1 MVTRPAINDS
11 ASDSKNISANVSLI
25 IDVEGALKTHY
36 APFSKWPKW
45 GQRLAGWLLRL
56 IICQNRINRFLAVHG
71 QLHAYDFIEKIFDE
85 VGFCY
90 QINTGEMENIPA
102 KGGVVIIAN
111 HPLGALDGLSL
122 VHMVGQVRRDVK
134 IVANQ
139 LLSSIPPIAPLLLP
153 VNNLA
158 GESRWTD
165 LQNISRALEEGQA
178 VIFFPAGEVSRLSPR
193 GIRDRE
199 WDSGFLRFAER
210 LNIPVLPIYIRARNS
225 SLFYTISHFSAVLSM
240 LMLPREM
247 IKTSGQL
254 HFFTSPVIRPE
265 QFSKMSV
272 SRKQKVKLFRKHIY
286 QLAKGRQ
293 PVFVTQASIIHPVDR
308 QALKAELTAAEELGK
323 TSDNKRILLCSVQSG
338 SALLEELGRLR
349 EEAFRAVGE
358 GTGRKKDI
366 DRFDPYYR
374 HIIVWD
380 EELLEIAG
388 AYRLGEVWKWYAEL
402 TADHP
407 EKDCLAEQELVDK
420 LYSAELFEFDGEMD
434 RVFGAGLELGR
445 SFVQPRFWGK
455 RSLDYLWQGIG
466 AYVAR
471 HQEVR
476 FLFGSV
482 SLSASLPPRARNMLV
497 WYYQSYYKDGP
508 IHALPKNPFKLSVE
522 AENQIESLMTG
533 SDIEADFAA
542 MREQLSHM
550 QINIPTLYRQYAD
563 LCDTGGVSFSAF
575 NVDDAFSMCLDSFV
589 MVDLTAIKPA
599 KYERYVQLYLDK
611 PKEARARPPRQL
623 VR

>member
-1 MVTRPAINDS
+1 MLTRPAINDS
-11 ASDSKNISANVSLI
+11 ASDRENISANVPLI
-25 IDVEGALKTHY
+25 IDVEVALKTHY
-36 APFSKWPKW
+36 VPFLKWPKW

-56 IICQNRINRFLAVHG
+56 IICQDRINRFLAVHG
-71 QLHAYDFIEKIFDE
+71 QLHAFDFIEKIFDE
-85 VGFCY
+85 LGFCY
-90 QINTGEMENIPA
+90 QINTGEIENIPA

-139 LLSSIPPIAPLLLP
+139 LLSSILPIASLLLP
-153 VNNLA
+153 VNSMA
-158 GESRWTD
+158 GESRRSD
-165 LQNISRALEEGQA
+165 LQNINRALEQGQA

-210 LNIPVLPIYIRARNS
+210 LNMPVLPIYIRARNS
-225 SLFYTISHFSAVLSM
+225 GLFYTISRFSAVLSM

-265 QFSKMSV
+265 QFLKLPV

-308 QALKAELTAAEELGK
+308 QALKAELSAAEELGK
-323 TSDNKRILLCSVQSG
+323 TSDNKCILLCSVQPG
-338 SALLEELGRLR
+338 SVLLDELGRLR

-358 GTGRKKDI
+358 GTGNKKDI

-380 EELLEIAG
+380 AELLEIAG

-402 TADHP
+402 SAVRSADRP
-407 EKDCLAEQELVDK
+407 ECGSTEFNTRSRQELVDK
-420 LYSAELFEFDGEMD
+420 LYSAELFEFHGEVD

-471 HQEVR
+471 RPEVR

-482 SLSASLPPRARNMLV
+482 SLSASLPPRARDMLV
-497 WYYQSYYKDGP
+497 WYYQSYYRVGAV
-508 IHALPKNPFKLSVE
+508 HALPKNPFKLSAE
-522 AENQIESLMTG
+522 AENEIESLMTG
-533 SDIEADFAA
+533 SDIEANFTA
-542 MREQLSHM
+542 MREQLGHM
-550 QINIPTLYRQYAD
+550 QVRIPTLYRQYAD
-563 LCDTGGVSFSAF
+563 LCDTGGVSFSTF
-575 NVDDAFSMCLDSFV
+575 NVDAAFSMCLDSFV

-599 KYERYVQLYLDK
+599 KYERYVQPYLDK
-611 PKEARARPPRQL
+611 L
-623 VR
+623 

>member
-11 ASDSKNISANVSLI
+11 ALDRENISANVPLI

-36 APFSKWPKW
+36 APFLKWPKW

-56 IICQNRINRFLAVHG
+56 IICQDRINRFLAVHG
-71 QLHAYDFIEKIFDE
+71 QLHAFDFIEKIFDE
-85 VGFCY
+85 LGFCY
-90 QINTGEMENIPA
+90 QINTGEIENIPA
-102 KGGVVIIAN
+102 KGGVIIIAN

-153 VNNLA
+153 VNNMA
-158 GESRWTD
+158 GESRRTD

-199 WDSGFLRFAER
+199 WDSGFFRFAER
-210 LNIPVLPIYIRARNS
+210 LNMPVLPIYIRARNS
-225 SLFYTISHFSAVLSM
+225 GLFYTISRFSAVLSM

-265 QFSKMSV
+265 QFLKLPV

-308 QALKAELTAAEELGK
+308 QALKAELSAAEELGK
-323 TSDNKRILLCSVQSG
+323 TSDNKHILLCSVQPRSV
-338 SALLEELGRLR
+338 LLDELGRLR

-380 EELLEIAG
+380 EKLLEIAG

-402 TADHP
+402 SAVRSADRP
-407 EKDCLAEQELVDK
+407 ECDTTEFGTRSRQELIDK
-420 LYSAELFEFDGEMD
+420 LYSAELFEFDGEID

-471 HQEVR
+471 RPEVR

-482 SLSASLPPRARNMLV
+482 SLSASLPPRARIC
-497 WYYQSYYKDGP
+497 WSG
-508 IHALPKNPFKLSVE
+508 IINPTTEMDLFTRCQKTLS
-522 AENQIESLMTG
+522 S
-533 SDIEADFAA
+533 
-542 MREQLSHM
+542 
-550 QINIPTLYRQYAD
+550 
-563 LCDTGGVSFSAF
+563 
-575 NVDDAFSMCLDSFV
+575 
-589 MVDLTAIKPA
+589 
-599 KYERYVQLYLDK
+599 
-611 PKEARARPPRQL
+611 
-623 VR
+623 

>member
-11 ASDSKNISANVSLI
+11 ALDRENISANVPLI

-36 APFSKWPKW
+36 APFLKWPKW

-56 IICQNRINRFLAVHG
+56 IICQDRINRFLAVHG
-71 QLHAYDFIEKIFDE
+71 QLHAFDFIEKIFDE
-85 VGFCY
+85 LGFCY
-90 QINTGEMENIPA
+90 QINTGEIENIPA
-102 KGGVVIIAN
+102 KGGVIIIAN

-153 VNNLA
+153 VNNMA
-158 GESRWTD
+158 GESRRTD

-199 WDSGFLRFAER
+199 WDSGFFRFAER
-210 LNIPVLPIYIRARNS
+210 LNMPVLPIYIRARNS
-225 SLFYTISHFSAVLSM
+225 GLFYTISRFSAVLSM

-265 QFSKMSV
+265 QFLKLPV
-272 SRKQKVKLFRKHIY
+272 SQKQKVKLFRKHIY

-308 QALKAELTAAEELGK
+308 QALKAELSVAEKLGK
-323 TSDNKRILLCSVQSG
+323 TSDNKHILLCSVQPRSV
-338 SALLEELGRLR
+338 LLDELGRLR

-402 TADHP
+402 SAVRSADCP
-407 EKDCLAEQELVDK
+407 ECDTIEFGTRSRQELVDK
-420 LYSAELFEFDGEMD
+420 LYSAELFEFDGEID

-471 HQEVR
+471 RPEVR

-482 SLSASLPPRARNMLV
+482 SLSASLPPRARDMLV
-497 WYYQSYYKDGP
+497 WYYQSYYRDGP
-508 IHALPKNPFKLSVE
+508 VHALPKNPFKLSAE
-522 AENQIESLMTG
+522 AENEIESLMTG
-533 SDIEADFAA
+533 SDIEDDFAA
-542 MREQLSHM
+542 MREQLRHM

-563 LCDTGGVSFSAF
+563 LCDKGGVSFSAF
-575 NVDDAFSMCLDSFV
+575 NVDAAFSMCLDSFV

-599 KYERYVQLYLDK
+599 KYERYVQPYLD
-611 PKEARARPPRQL
+611 
-623 VR
+623 

>member
-11 ASDSKNISANVSLI
+11 ASDRENISANPPLI

-36 APFSKWPKW
+36 APFLKWPKW

-56 IICQNRINRFLAVHG
+56 IICQDRINRFLAVHG
-71 QLHAYDFIEKIFDE
+71 QLHAFDFIEKIFDE
-85 VGFCY
+85 LGFCY
-90 QINTGEMENIPA
+90 QINTGEIENIPA
-102 KGGVVIIAN
+102 KGGVIIIAN

-153 VNNLA
+153 VNNMA
-158 GESRWTD
+158 GESRRTD

-210 LNIPVLPIYIRARNS
+210 LNMPVLPIYIRARNS
-225 SLFYTISHFSAVLSM
+225 GLFYTISRFSAVLSM

-265 QFSKMSV
+265 QFLKLPV

-308 QALKAELTAAEELGK
+308 QALKAELSAAEELGK
-323 TSDNKRILLCSVQSG
+323 TSDNKRILLCSVQPS
-338 SALLEELGRLR
+338 SVLLDELGRLR

-402 TADHP
+402 SAVRSADRP
-407 EKDCLAEQELVDK
+407 ECNSTECDTRSRQELVDK
-420 LYSAELFEFDGEMD
+420 LYSAELFEFDGKID

-471 HQEVR
+471 
-476 FLFGSV
+476 
-482 SLSASLPPRARNMLV
+482 
-497 WYYQSYYKDGP
+497 
-508 IHALPKNPFKLSVE
+508 
-522 AENQIESLMTG
+522 
-533 SDIEADFAA
+533 
-542 MREQLSHM
+542 
-550 QINIPTLYRQYAD
+550 
-563 LCDTGGVSFSAF
+563 
-575 NVDDAFSMCLDSFV
+575 
-589 MVDLTAIKPA
+589 
-599 KYERYVQLYLDK
+599 
-611 PKEARARPPRQL
+611 
-623 VR
+623 

>member
-11 ASDSKNISANVSLI
+11 ACDSENISANVPLI

-36 APFSKWPKW
+36 APFLKWPKW

-56 IICQNRINRFLAVHG
+56 IICQDRINRFLAVHG
-71 QLHAYDFIEKIFDE
+71 QLHAFDFVEKIFDE
-85 VGFCY
+85 LGFCY
-90 QINTGEMENIPA
+90 QINTGEIENIPA
-102 KGGVVIIAN
+102 KGGVIIIAN

-153 VNNLA
+153 VNNMA
-158 GESRWTD
+158 GESRRTD

-210 LNIPVLPIYIRARNS
+210 LNMPVLPIYIRARNS
-225 SLFYTISHFSAVLSM
+225 GLFYTISRFSAVLSM

-265 QFSKMSV
+265 QFLKLPV

-308 QALKAELTAAEELGK
+308 QALKAELSAAEELGK
-323 TSDNKRILLCSVQSG
+323 TSDNKRILLCSVQPS
-338 SALLEELGRLR
+338 SVLLDELGRLR

-402 TADHP
+402 SAVRSADRL
-407 EKDCLAEQELVDK
+407 ECNSREFDTRSRQELVDK
-420 LYSAELFEFDGEMD
+420 LYSAELFEFDDKTD

-471 HQEVR
+471 HPEVR

-482 SLSASLPPRARNMLV
+482 SLSASLPPRARDILV
-497 WYYQSYYKDGP
+497 WHYQSYYRDGP
-508 IHALPKNPFKLSVE
+508 VHALPKTPFKLSAE
-522 AENQIESLMTG
+522 AENEIESLMTG

-542 MREQLSHM
+542 MREQLGHM
-550 QINIPTLYRQYAD
+550 QVRIPTLYRQYAD

-575 NVDDAFSMCLDSFV
+575 NVDAAFSMCLDSFV

-599 KYERYVQLYLDK
+599 KYERYVQPYLDN
-611 PKEARARPPRQL
+611 P
-623 VR
+623 

>member
-1 MVTRPAINDS
+1 M
-11 ASDSKNISANVSLI
+11 
-25 IDVEGALKTHY
+25 
-36 APFSKWPKW
+36 
-45 GQRLAGWLLRL
+45 RL
-56 IICQNRINRFLAVHG
+56 IICEDRINLFLALHG
-71 QLHAYDFIEKIFDE
+71 QLHAFDFIEKIFDE
-85 VGFCY
+85 LGFCY
-90 QINTGEMENIPA
+90 HINIGKIENIPA

-139 LLSSIPPIAPLLLP
+139 LLSIIPPIAPLLLP
-153 VNNLA
+153 VNNMA
-158 GESRWTD
+158 GESRRTD
-165 LQNISRALEEGQA
+165 LQNISRTLEEGQA

-210 LNIPVLPIYIRARNS
+210 LNMPVLPIYIRARNS
-225 SLFYTISHFSAVLSM
+225 GLFYTISRFSAVLSM

-254 HFFTSPVIRPE
+254 HFFTCPVIRPE
-265 QFSKMSV
+265 QFLKLPL
-272 SRKQKVKLFRKHIY
+272 SRRQKVKLFRKHIY
-286 QLAKGRQ
+286 QLANGRR
-293 PVFVTQASIIHPVDR
+293 PVFVTHASIIHPVGR
-308 QALKAELTAAEELGK
+308 QALKAELSAAEELGK
-323 TSDNKRILLCSVQSG
+323 TSDNKHILLCSVQSG
-338 SALLEELGRLR
+338 SVLLDELGRLR

-366 DRFDPYYR
+366 DRFDSYYR

-402 TADHP
+402 STGKSADRP
-407 EKDCLAEQELVDK
+407 ERDATGFDTRSRQELVDK
-420 LYSAELFEFDGEMD
+420 LYSAELFEFDGEID

-471 HQEVR
+471 RPQVR

-482 SLSASLPPRARNMLV
+482 SLSASLPPRARDILV
-497 WYYQSYYKDGP
+497 WHYQSYYRDGP
-508 IHALPKNPFKLSVE
+508 VHALPKTPFKLSAE
-522 AENQIESLMTG
+522 AENEIESLMTG
-533 SDIEADFAA
+533 SDIEDDFAA
-542 MREQLSHM
+542 MREQLGHM
-550 QINIPTLYRQYAD
+550 QVRIPTLYRQYAD

-575 NVDDAFSMCLDSFV
+575 NVDAAFSMCLDSFV
-589 MVDLTAIKPA
+589 MVDLTAIKQA
-599 KYERYVQLYLDK
+599 KYERYVQPYLDN
-611 PKEARARPPRQL
+611 Q
-623 VR
+623 

>member
-11 ASDSKNISANVSLI
+11 ASDSENISANVPLI

-36 APFSKWPKW
+36 APFLKWPKW

-56 IICQNRINRFLAVHG
+56 IICQDRINRFLAVHG
-71 QLHAYDFIEKIFDE
+71 QLHAFDFIEKIFDE
-85 VGFCY
+85 LGFCY
-90 QINTGEMENIPA
+90 QINTGEIENIPA
-102 KGGVVIIAN
+102 KGGVIIIAN

-153 VNNLA
+153 VNNMA
-158 GESRWTD
+158 GESRRTD

-193 GIRDRE
+193 GIRDRD

-210 LNIPVLPIYIRARNS
+210 LNMPVLPIYIRARNS
-225 SLFYTISHFSAVLSM
+225 GLFYTISRFSAVLSM

-247 IKTSGQL
+247 IETSGQL

-265 QFSKMSV
+265 QFLKLPV

-308 QALKAELTAAEELGK
+308 QALKTELSAAEELGK
-323 TSDNKRILLCSVQSG
+323 TSDNKRILLCSVQPG
-338 SALLEELGRLR
+338 SVLLDELGRLR

-402 TADHP
+402 SAVRSADRP
-407 EKDCLAEQELVDK
+407 ECNSTECDTRSRQELVDK
-420 LYSAELFEFDGEMD
+420 LYSAELFEFDGETD

-471 HQEVR
+471 HPEVR

-482 SLSASLPPRARNMLV
+482 SLSASLPPRARDILV
-497 WYYQSYYKDGP
+497 WHYQSYYRDGP
-508 IHALPKNPFKLSVE
+508 VDALPKTPFKLSAE
-522 AENQIESLMTG
+522 AENEIESLMTG
-533 SDIEADFAA
+533 SDIEADIAA
-542 MREQLSHM
+542 MREQLGHM
-550 QINIPTLYRQYAD
+550 QVRIPTLYRQYAD

-575 NVDDAFSMCLDSFV
+575 NVDAAFSMCLDSFV

-599 KYERYVQLYLDK
+599 KYERYVQPYLGN
-611 PKEARARPPRQL
+611 P
-623 VR
+623 

>member
-1 MVTRPAINDS
+1 MTAREAINDS
-11 ASDSKNISANVSLI
+11 ASDREEISTNAPLI

-36 APFSKWPKW
+36 APFLKWPKW
-45 GQRLAGWLLRL
+45 GQRLVSWLLRL
-56 IICQNRINRFLAVHG
+56 IICQDRINRFLAVHS
-71 QLHAYDFIEKIFDE
+71 QLHAFDFIEEIFDE
-85 VGFCY
+85 LGFRY
-90 QINTGEMENIPA
+90 QLNTSEIENIPA

-153 VNNLA
+153 VNNMS
-158 GESRWTD
+158 GESRRTD

-193 GIRDRE
+193 GIRDKD
-199 WDSGFLRFAER
+199 WDTGFLRFAER
-210 LNIPVLPIYIRARNS
+210 LNMPVLPIYIRARNS
-225 SLFYTISHFSAVLSM
+225 SLFYTISRFSAVLSM

-265 QFSKMSV
+265 EFLKLPV
-272 SRKQKVKLFRKHIY
+272 SRRQKVKLFRKHIY

-293 PVFVTQASIIHPVDR
+293 PVFVTRASIIHPVDR
-308 QALKAELTAAEELGK
+308 QALKAELASAEELGK
-323 TSDNKRILLCSVQSG
+323 TSDNKRILLCSVQTG
-338 SALLEELGRLR
+338 SALLDELGRLR

-358 GTGRKKDI
+358 GTGRRKDI
-366 DRFDPYYR
+366 DRFDPHYR

-388 AYRLGEVWKWYAEL
+388 AYRLGEVWKWSAEL
-402 TADHP
+402 SAGRPKFDIP
-407 EKDCLAEQELVDK
+407 KFDIQAQQELADK
-420 LYSAELFEFDGEMD
+420 LYSAELFEFDGEID
-434 RVFGAGLELGR
+434 RVFEAGLELGR

-471 HQEVR
+471 HPEVR

-497 WYYQSYYKDGP
+497 WHYQSYYRDGP
-508 IHALPKNPFKLSVE
+508 VHALPKTPFKLSPE
-522 AENQIESLMTG
+522 AENEIESLMTG

-542 MREQLSHM
+542 MREQLGHM
-550 QINIPTLYRQYAD
+550 QVRIPTLYRQYAD

-575 NVDDAFSMCLDSFV
+575 NVDAAFSMCLDSFV
-589 MVDLTAIKPA
+589 MVDLAAIKPA
-599 KYERYVQLYLDK
+599 KYERYVQPYLEK
-611 PKEARARPPRQL
+611 PVL
-623 VR
+623 D